1 MIEIFDL
8 KDITTKIGS
17 GSTPT
22 GGNESYKTSGIS
34 LIRSMNVYDFVF
46 DYDGL
51 AYIDDEQAYKLRG
64 VTIEEDDILLNITG
78 ASVARCCMVPL
89 EILPAR
95 VNQHVS
101 IIRIDKN
108 IANPKYVLFFINSPS
123 YKSYLLGLSAA
134 GATREALTKEVI
146 ENLKIPLPRLPIQN
160 RIASILSSY
169 DELIENNKQRIK
181 LLEEMA
187 EEIYKEWFV
196 RMRFP
201 GYETAK
207 FFNEHGVEVK
217 CGTEGGLPEGWVNG
231 SIGDICNVGRGS
243 SPRPITDEQFF
254 KDGTIPWIKIADATS
269 SSKFI
274 LETKEY
280 VNEHGASFSRY
291 LDEGSLII
299 ATSGTL
305 GFSVILG
312 VKGCIHDGW
321 IYFNDYKKGITPMFM
336 YFKINSL
343 KEYFNNFSYGAAIQN
358 INTEILR
365 KTPIL
370 IPTID
375 VLNKFYLIIE
385 PIDKEHK
392 ILLQKNQL
400 LQQTRDLLLP
410 RLISGKLSIEHLL
423 YAESEGLMAAE
434 PKSEYQVK

>member
-1 MIEIFDL
+1 MIKIHCL

-17 GSTPT
+17 GSTPS

-51 AYIDDEQAYKLRG
+51 AFIDDEQAYKLRG
-64 VTIEEDDILLNITG
+64 VTVEEDDILLNITG
-78 ASVARCCMVPL
+78 ASVARCCMVPT

-101 IIRIDKN
+101 IIRVDNSK
-108 IANPKYVLFFINSPS
+108 ANPKYVLFFINSPS
-123 YKSYLLGLSAA
+123 YKSYLLGLSAS

-146 ENLKIPLPRLPIQN
+146 ENLKIPLPPLPIQSK
-160 RIASILSSY
+160 IASILSAY
-169 DELIENNKQRIK
+169 DELIENNKQRIR

-207 FFNEHGVEVK
+207 FVD
-217 CGTEGGLPEGWVNG
+217 GLPEGWEKG
-231 SIGDICNVGRGS
+231 SIGDICTVGRGS
-243 SPRPITDEQFF
+243 SPRPITDEHYFEN
-254 KDGTIPWIKIADATS
+254 GTIPWIKIADATA
-269 SSKFI
+269 SSKYI
-274 LETKEY
+274 LQTKEC
-280 VNEHGASFSRY
+280 VNEFGASFSRY
-291 LDEGSLII
+291 LEEGSLII

-305 GFSVILG
+305 GFCVFLG
-312 VKGCIHDGW
+312 IKGCIHDGW
-321 IYFNDYKKGITPMFM
+321 LYTYNYKKNISPTFL

-343 KEYFNNFSYGAAIQN
+343 KEYYNNFSYGAAIQN
-358 INTEILR
+358 INTDILR

-370 IPTID
+370 IPSNE
-375 VLNKFYLIIE
+375 VLNKFYSIIY
-385 PIDKEHK
+385 PIDCDHK

-410 RLISGKLSIEHLL
+410 RLISGKLSVGHLVED
-423 YAESEGLMAAE
+423 ES
-434 PKSEYQVK
+434 